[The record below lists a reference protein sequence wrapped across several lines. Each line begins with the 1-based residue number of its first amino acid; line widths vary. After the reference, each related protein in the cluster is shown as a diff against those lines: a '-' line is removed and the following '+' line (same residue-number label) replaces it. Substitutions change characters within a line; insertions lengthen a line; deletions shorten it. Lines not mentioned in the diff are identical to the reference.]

1 MDTVIGGVKV
11 KIKSLNFRLIVSF
24 GVSICFFSAIIFM
37 LSIKAFN
44 SYYYED
50 IYRTLEE
57 NETIIKITDIDD
69 FIKGKNRD
77 IRKIEEKVWFKTNE
91 NVLIRK
97 FNDGRSNIT
106 EHILLK
112 IEDDIKKQE
121 QDSKRYVMDIE
132 DRQLFYVITKCEEA
146 SEQSKKKP
154 PQKSTSKLKAM
165 DGSAYYKV
173 SFKWKV
179 EDDTLEKRLF
189 IQIGIAFLLGIGLM
203 FLVAFYLSRY
213 LTRPLVQLESYVGN
227 ISNRELNVPIKMT
240 REDEIGFLANSIEKM
255 RKELLKYDEDQ
266 KFKLHAVSHELKT
279 PLMVIRSYIDAV
291 KRGLYPKGTLD
302 ASLKV
307 IDEECNRLEKLVYNL
322 LYMQRLDYLDS
333 EIKNRKKVNLKEII
347 EEVIKNY
354 SLQLKEL
361 DTELDLHDVV
371 LYSNYNQL
379 KVIVENILDNQ
390 IRYAKTLIKI
400 SLREDSEKIYL
411 NFFNDGESIEKIE
424 DIFKLFQK
432 GKKGQSGIGLY
443 IVNRILKIYDGKIS
457 AKNVENGVSF
467 EIEIEKCKEV

>member
-1 MDTVIGGVKV
+1 MN
-11 KIKSLNFRLIVSF
+11 IKSLNFRLIISF
-24 GVSICFFSAIIFM
+24 GVIICIFSAIIF
-37 LSIKAFN
+37 LFSIKAFN

-57 NETIIKITDIDD
+57 NETVIKTTNIND
-69 FIKGKNRD
+69 FVKNKDQD
-77 IRKIEEKVWFKTNE
+77 IRKIEEKVWLKNE
-91 NVLIRK
+91 ENIIVRK
-97 FNDGRSNIT
+97 FNDNLSYLT
-106 EHILLK
+106 EEILLK
-112 IEDDIKKQE
+112 VEEDIKKQKE
-121 QDSKRYVMDIE
+121 DSKRYVMDVDNRE
-132 DRQLFYVITKCEEA
+132 LFYVITKYKDTFGY
-146 SEQSKKKP
+146 SKKKSYE
-154 PQKSTSKLKAM
+154 KSSSNIKAL
-165 DGSAYYKV
+165 DSPCYYKV

-189 IQIGIAFLLGIGLM
+189 IQIGISFIWGIGMM

-213 LTRPLVQLESYVGN
+213 LTRPLVELENHVAN
-227 ISNRELNVPIKMT
+227 ISNRELNIPIKMR

-279 PLMVIRSYIDAV
+279 PIMVIKSYLDAA

-302 ASLKV
+302 ASLEV

-333 EIKNRKKVNLKEII
+333 EIKNREKVNLKEIVQG
-347 EEVIKNY
+347 VIKNY
-354 SLQLKEL
+354 SLQLKQL
-361 DTELDLHDVV
+361 DIKLNLDDVV
-371 LYSNYNQL
+371 IYSNYNQL

-400 SLREDSEKIYL
+400 SLTEDIEKIYL

-424 DIFKLFQK
+424 DIFKLFKK

-443 IVNRILKIYDGKIS
+443 IVNRILKIYDGKIY
-457 AKNVENGVSF
+457 ARNVENGVWF
-467 EIEIEKCKEV
+467 QIEIEKYKEV

>member
-1 MDTVIGGVKV
+1 MKT
-11 KIKSLNFRLIVSF
+11 KSLNFRLIISF

-57 NETIIKITDIDD
+57 NETIIRITDIDD

-77 IRKIEEKVWFKTNE
+77 IRKIEEKVWVKTNE

-97 FNDGRSNIT
+97 FKDGRSNIT
-106 EHILLK
+106 EQILLK
-112 IEDDIKKQE
+112 VEDDIKKQE
-121 QDSKRYVMDIE
+121 KDSKRYVMDVE
-132 DRQLFYVITKCEEA
+132 DRQLFYVITKYKI
-146 SEQSKKKP
+146 SRNDSKKKATD
-154 PQKSTSKLKAM
+154 KKYSSIKTSE
-165 DGSAYYKV
+165 GSCYYKV

-189 IQIGIAFLLGIGLM
+189 IQICISFLLGIGMM

-213 LTRPLVQLESYVGN
+213 LTRPLVELESYVGN
-227 ISNRELNVPIKMT
+227 ISNRELNVPIKMS
-240 REDEIGFLANSIEKM
+240 RDDEIGFLANSIEKM

-279 PLMVIRSYIDAV
+279 PIMVIKSYLDAI
-291 KRGLYPKGTLD
+291 KRGLYPKGNLD
-302 ASLKV
+302 ASLEV

-333 EIKNRKKVNLKEII
+333 EIKNREKVNLKEIVQ
-347 EEVIKNY
+347 EVIKSY
-354 SLQLKEL
+354 SLQLKQL
-361 DTELDLHDVV
+361 DMQLNLDDVV
-371 LYSNYNQL
+371 IYSNYNQL

-400 SLREDSEKIYL
+400 SLKEDSEKIYL

-424 DIFKLFQK
+424 DIFKLFKK

-443 IVNRILKIYDGKIS
+443 IVKRILKIYDGKIY
-457 AKNVENGVSF
+457 ARNVENGVWF
-467 EIEIEKCKEV
+467 EIEIEKC